1 MTTKLGL
8 GIIGTGW
15 GVNIQIPAFR
25 LCGLEISGLWTR
37 TEDKSNEFSEKL
49 KIPLVTSDYNQL
61 LSSSDIRL
69 ISIVSPPFLHRDQ
82 AIAAFKAGKHVL
94 CDKPFVM
101 NPSEAR
107 ELINISKQYPNQLAI
122 IDHELRFLP
131 VIQLL
136 RKVLI
141 EQKLI
146 GKIKNID
153 VHLAPGIKIVRSS
166 YNWWSDKA
174 LGGGILGA
182 TGTHVIDLMTFLTGQ
197 KIVKV
202 NALMNTYQK
211 QKADDKGIMKEVTSD
226 DYCSFFA
233 QFDGAILA
241 NVSITP
247 VHGRPSQ
254 NILIEGESGTARL
267 DLREGHLQVY
277 NSENKEIINH
287 KDDYPAE
294 YKGNAFGTGTTKLG
308 LAIKEFLENE
318 QQRNSSNLLKY
329 AATFEDG
336 LYVQTVIEAVRFSS
350 DLGKWIEV
358 KQY

>member
-8 GIIGTGW
+8 GIIGTE
-15 GVNIQIPAFR
+15 VQIPAFR

-37 TEDKSNEFSEKL
+37 TADKANDFKEKL
-49 KIPLVTSDYNQL
+49 NIPFVTSDYNELLGNSNIQL
-61 LSSSDIRL
+61 V
-69 ISIVSPPFLHRDQ
+69 SIVSPPFLHHDQ
-82 AIAAFKAGKHVL
+82 SIAALKAGKHVL
-94 CDKPFVM
+94 CDKPFVL
-101 NPSEAR
+101 NPLEAR
-107 ELINISKQYPNQLAI
+107 ELVNISKQYPNQLAI

-131 VIQLL
+131 VVQLL
-136 RKVLI
+136 RKTLI

-153 VHLAPGIKIVRSS
+153 IHMAPGIGIINST

-182 TGTHVIDLMTFLTGQ
+182 AGTHVIDLMTFLTGQ

-202 NALMNTYQK
+202 SALMNTFQK
-211 QKADDKGIMKEVTSD
+211 QRADDKGIMKEVTSE
-226 DYCSFFA
+226 DYCTFFA

-254 NILIEGESGTARL
+254 NILIEGESGSARL
-267 DLREGHLQVY
+267 DLREGLLQVY
-277 NSENKEIINH
+277 NSENKEIINQ

-294 YKGNAFGTGTTKLG
+294 FKGNAFGTGTTKLG

-318 QQRNSSNLLKY
+318 QQRNSSTLLKY

-336 LYVQTVIEAVRFSS
+336 LYVQTVVEAVRFSA